1 LPVINFLRLCRLI
14 CGKAAPFRQV
24 FLNLVRLRLTIGG
37 AAASIKKPPPER
49 RSLSAQRAA
58 EPHNRQ
64 LGFFMENNLSNTKLS
79 FIGCGVMAEAMIA
92 GLLRKNLVAPE
103 QIAASH
109 PRKNRREELNAKYK
123 IRVFESNAE
132 AVKGVQGKGDS
143 IVALCVKPQRLSGVL
158 RELKDTTTPS
168 QIILSIIA
176 GARIETL
183 SEALANQ
190 KIVRAMP
197 NTPSQIGAGITAWTC
212 TENLSNDER
221 ANIKSLL
228 TALGKELHVE
238 TENMIDMAT
247 SLSATGPTYI
257 FMVMEALT
265 DAGVH
270 LGFSREMAKELV
282 QETMLGSVLFAMES
296 HKHPAELR
304 NMVTS
309 PGGTSADA
317 IYQMEKG
324 GLRTVLS
331 KAVYSA
337 YQKAVALGQK
347 K

>member
-1 LPVINFLRLCRLI
+1 M
-14 CGKAAPFRQV
+14 
-24 FLNLVRLRLTIGG
+24 
-37 AAASIKKPPPER
+37 
-49 RSLSAQRAA
+49 
-58 EPHNRQ
+58 HNAK
-64 LGFFMENNLSNTKLS
+64 FMENNLLNTKLA

-92 GLLRKNLVAPE
+92 GVLRKNLVAAE

-109 PRKNRREELNAKYK
+109 PRANRRAELKEKYG
-123 IRVFESNAE
+123 IHVYEGNDEAVE
-132 AVKGVQGKGDS
+132 AVKETENSV
-143 IVALCVKPQRLSGVL
+143 VALCVKPQRLGGVL
-158 RELKDTTTPS
+158 HELGGVVAPDQTVA
-168 QIILSIIA
+168 SIIA
-176 GARIETL
+176 GARIETIAA
-183 SEALANQ
+183 ALGNK

-212 TENLSNDER
+212 TEEIGEAER
-221 ANIKSLL
+221 AQIKSLL
-228 TALGKELHVE
+228 TALGKELYVPN
-238 TENMIDMAT
+238 ENMIDMAT

-270 LGFSREMAKELV
+270 LGFSREMSKELV
-282 QETMLGSVLFAMES
+282 QETMLGAVLFAMES

-331 KAVYSA
+331 KAVYAA
-337 YQKAVALGQK
+337 YQRAVALGEK

>member
-1 LPVINFLRLCRLI
+1 M
-14 CGKAAPFRQV
+14 K
-24 FLNLVRLRLTIGG
+24 
-37 AAASIKKPPPER
+37 
-49 RSLSAQRAA
+49 
-58 EPHNRQ
+58 
-64 LGFFMENNLSNTKLS
+64 NNLSNTKLA
-79 FIGCGVMAEAMIA
+79 FIGCGVMAESMIA
-92 GLLRKNLVAPE
+92 GLLRKNLVSAE
-103 QIAASH
+103 QIVASH
-109 PRKNRREELNAKYK
+109 PRAARRKELTEKYG
-123 IRVFESNAE
+123 IEVFEENTK
-132 AVKGVQGKGDS
+132 AVQNVRVSADS
-143 IVALCVKPQRLSGVL
+143 IVALCVKPQRLKGVL
-158 RELKDTTTPS
+158 EELKDFVLPD
-168 QIILSIIA
+168 QIVLSIIA
-176 GARIETL
+176 GARIETI
-183 SEALANQ
+183 SEALSNK

-212 TENLSNDER
+212 TNDVSSEER
-221 ANIKSLL
+221 ARVKALL

-282 QETMLGSVLFAMES
+282 QETMLGSVKFAMES

-324 GLRTVLS
+324 SLRTVLS
-331 KAVYSA
+331 KAVYAA
-337 YQKAVALGQK
+337 YQRAVALGQK

>member
-1 LPVINFLRLCRLI
+1 M
-14 CGKAAPFRQV
+14 
-24 FLNLVRLRLTIGG
+24 TI
-37 AAASIKKPPPER
+37 
-49 RSLSAQRAA
+49 
-58 EPHNRQ
+58 
-64 LGFFMENNLSNTKLS
+64 ENNLLNTKLA
-79 FIGCGVMAEAMIA
+79 FIGCGVMAESIIA
-92 GLLRKNLVAPE
+92 GLLRKKLVGAA

-109 PRKNRREELNAKYK
+109 PRLNRRKELSEKYG
-123 IRVFESNAE
+123 IGVFAENRE
-132 AVKGVQGKGDS
+132 AVENVRENENS
-143 IVALCVKPQRLSGVL
+143 IVILCVKPQRIKGVL
-158 RELKDTTTPS
+158 EELKGVVAPD
-168 QIILSIIA
+168 QIVASIIA
-176 GARIETL
+176 GARIEVI
-183 SEALANQ
+183 SEMLDNQ

-212 TENLSNDER
+212 TESVSDEEK
-221 ANIKSLL
+221 AQIKALL
-228 TALGKELHVE
+228 TALGKELFVE

-257 FMVMEALT
+257 FLVMEALT

-331 KAVYSA
+331 KAVYAA
-337 YQKAVALGQK
+337 YQRAVALGEK

>member
-1 LPVINFLRLCRLI
+1 
-14 CGKAAPFRQV
+14 
-24 FLNLVRLRLTIGG
+24 
-37 AAASIKKPPPER
+37 
-49 RSLSAQRAA
+49 
-58 EPHNRQ
+58 
-64 LGFFMENNLSNTKLS
+64 MENNLTNTKLA
-79 FIGCGVMAEAMIA
+79 FIGCGVMAEAMIT
-92 GLLRKNLVAPE
+92 GLLRKKLVAPE
-103 QIAASH
+103 QITASH
-109 PRKNRREELNAKYK
+109 PRANRRGDLTAKYGIK
-123 IRVFESNAE
+123 VFESNTG
-132 AVKGVQGKGDS
+132 AVEKIREDVNS
-143 IVALCVKPQRLSGVL
+143 IVALCVKPQRLNGVL
-158 RELKDTTTPS
+158 LELKEAVAPN
-168 QIILSIIA
+168 QIVLSIVA
-176 GARIETL
+176 GALIETI
-183 SEALANQ
+183 STALNNQ

-212 TENLSNDER
+212 TESIDKIER
-221 ANIKSLL
+221 AQIKALL
-228 TALGKELHVE
+228 TALGKELYVE

-337 YQKAVALGQK
+337 YQRAVALGQK
-347 K
+347 R